1 MKSSRVLAG
10 SILAGSVAVAAMFA
24 AAPASA
30 ATLPLGQQISVI
42 TPQSQFNFADSNTAA
57 LTAVGTGVTDAPEW
71 EQFNGVDVDD
81 NGIGYAISTSYP
93 EGADGAALYAA
104 DAKTGTT
111 TYIADVSFFFG
122 DFSLYPD
129 ECHGIDWTGGVLT
142 LACVY
147 EGDFDVTFIG
157 VWDFAAGWA
166 VPIVELNEEVDGDL
180 PDGFEFN
187 YISALA
193 TNPTTGELYA
203 FSYGFTNA
211 VYTVSEDEGLTY
223 VSSTVEY
230 GVYSADFDRGGQ
242 LWVTTFRFNPADR
255 AIEPGESGLATLDP
269 ATGTLPFTAAWA
281 DQAEFISPITV
292 WGALAA
298 TGSSVSAT
306 PAIAASAI
314 LLLGAI
320 LAAGTMVLRRR
331 NADAQV

>member
-1 MKSSRVLAG
+1 MKSSRILAG

-24 AAPASA
+24 AAPAAA

-42 TPQSQFNFADSNTAA
+42 TPQSQFNFADSNSAA
-57 LTAVGTGVTDAPEW
+57 LTAVGTGVTDAPED

-81 NGIGYAISTSYP
+81 NGIGYAVSTSYP
-93 EGADGAALYAA
+93 EGPDGAALYAA

-122 DFSLYPD
+122 DYSLYPD
-129 ECHGIDWTGGVLT
+129 ECNGIDWTDGVLT
-142 LACVY
+142 LACEY
-147 EGDFDVTFIG
+147 DGQFLATFIG

-166 VPIVELNEEVDGDL
+166 VPVVELEGEAEGEL
-180 PDGFEFN
+180 PEGFEFN
-187 YISALA
+187 NISALA
-193 TNPTTGELYA
+193 TDPTTGELYA

-211 VYTVSEDEGLTY
+211 VYTVSEDDGLTY
-223 VSSTVEY
+223 VSSTGAF

-242 LWVTTFRFNPADR
+242 LWVTTFRFDPADR

-269 ATGTLPFTAAWA
+269 ATGAFPFTAAWA
-281 DQAEFISPITV
+281 SQEVFVSPITV
-292 WGALAA
+292 WGVLAA
-298 TGSSVSAT
+298 TGSTMSIA
-306 PAIAASAI
+306 PAIAASGV

-331 NADAQV
+331 SADV